1 MTSVPLVPTR
11 TFTGGPDTPSAG
23 LQSIGPLT
31 GAGPDAI
38 SIEICSWMPMAVS
51 FWFAWGSASVW
62 LIVTSTE
69 PLLFCVMEYASV
81 ITRMPPVA
89 DVDGAPVEVRPSPSA
104 VPAAASASV
113 LPAISPGR
121 RARPGPGR
129 VARSSA
135 APRSCARSFQ
145 RFSVNLVIV
154 LVLHFQ
160 PGPRPGQALAE
171 CDPGDAQG
179 KRRLLRG

>member
-1 MTSVPLVPTR
+1 
-11 TFTGGPDTPSAG
+11 
-23 LQSIGPLT
+23 
-31 GAGPDAI
+31 
-38 SIEICSWMPMAVS
+38 MPMAVS

-81 ITRMPPVA
+81 TTRMPPVA
-89 DVDGAPVEVRPSPSA
+89 DVDGAPVEVRPSQSA

-129 VARSSA
+129 VARASA
-135 APRSCARSFQ
+135 APRPCARSFQ

-179 KRRLLRG
+179 KRRLLRGEPLQVDELDRGPLVRGQPRVPPHQSG